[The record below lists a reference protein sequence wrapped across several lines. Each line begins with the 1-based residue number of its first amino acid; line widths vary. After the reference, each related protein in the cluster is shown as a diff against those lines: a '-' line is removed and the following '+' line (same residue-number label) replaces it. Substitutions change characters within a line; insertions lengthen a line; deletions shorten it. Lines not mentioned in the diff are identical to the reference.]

1 MPELD
6 EWRWHLFHY
15 CSGSCG
21 KSSSSEPFCV
31 RWCHLVQ
38 QPSGAQ
44 TSKPSCNGPPSAS
57 SRSCVTR
64 SFSGPHDSQQI
75 CTNDWIQLTSNESWL
90 AKNQMVGGMW
100 LRATVFPTLD
110 LGAQSWLAHL
120 RCLTPEVPH
129 WCSYALGF
137 LPQGGWSKSGKNK
150 LADLGRNLCS
160 ISSIVS

>member
-6 EWRWHLFHY
+6 EWSWHLFHY

-31 RWCHLVQ
+31 RWRQLAQ

-44 TSKPSCNGPPSAS
+44 TSIPSCNGPPRVS

-75 CTNDWIQLTSNESWL
+75 CTNDWTQLTLNETWL
-90 AKNQMVGGMW
+90 AKKSDGML

-110 LGAQSWLAHL
+110 LGAQSGLAHL
-120 RCLTPEVPH
+120 RWLTPEVPH
-129 WCSYALGF
+129 WCSYGLGF
-137 LPQGGWSKSGKNK
+137 LSQGGWSKNGKNK
-150 LADLGRNLCS
+150 LADLGWNLCS
-160 ISSIVS
+160 ISSVIS